1 MFNDI
6 VQINMQFIPIE
17 LLPDLKDL
25 DEITIE
31 ANGEVFQFYVR
42 RIKPLD
48 DTRNDVY
55 QLLGDTWNKMVEEIG
70 IEPGTMCVL
79 TKNRVNRF
87 WLDAFSDDGR
97 IVTDVVFKGAANLR
111 REQLQLNREE
121 KRKSYHIKLPY
132 VKLMLLPI
140 TVKLNANYFKN

>member
-132 VKLMLLPI
+132 VKLMLLI
-140 TVKLNANYFKN
+140 IILKTKIINV